1 MNKKAFTLVE
11 LLAAIVIMGIL
22 ITVVSVITVKKVNET
37 KEEAYDQ
44 LITSIELAAK
54 NYVIDKGDE
63 LAQYKTNDWVE
74 ISLDTLVN
82 NEYLDNIR
90 NPKTKSNL
98 PISDIVYVTIDYN
111 GKISATYD
119 INQHETDKLN
129 LNGPYNIYL
138 KKNKTYTELGISI
151 NGTSTMEEVSI
162 SSNIDITTSGNYKV
176 VYTYSGKTIE
186 RNVIVYDK

>member
-22 ITVVSVITVKKVNET
+22 ITVVSVIIVKKVNET

-54 NYVIDKGDE
+54 NYVIDNGDE
-63 LAQYKTNDWVE
+63 LVQYKTNDWVE

-129 LNGPYNIYL
+129 LNGP
-138 KKNKTYTELGISI
+138 
-151 NGTSTMEEVSI
+151 
-162 SSNIDITTSGNYKV
+162 
-176 VYTYSGKTIE
+176 
-186 RNVIVYDK
+186 